1 MPHHAGVDLVIGTDF
16 IIPAG
21 IRIDLITATAK
32 LSDKIAAPLLRSARE
47 VDDTACSDDI
57 VEAPS
62 SLLNIESRL
71 FRDFQIYRKQPC
83 KLTYEIWIRRLP
95 TLVMTIIYDCKR
107 MVVR

>member
-47 VDDTACSDDI
+47 VDYTASSDDI
-57 VEAPS
+57 VGAPS

-83 KLTYEIWIRRLP
+83 KLTYEI
-95 TLVMTIIYDCKR
+95 
-107 MVVR
+107 